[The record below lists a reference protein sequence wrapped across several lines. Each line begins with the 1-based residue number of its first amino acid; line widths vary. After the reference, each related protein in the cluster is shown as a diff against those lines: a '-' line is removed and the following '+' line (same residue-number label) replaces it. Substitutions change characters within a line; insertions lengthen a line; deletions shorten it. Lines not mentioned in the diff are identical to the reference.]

1 MISDRRDSG
10 RDCQHLHPL
19 SWTSLASLSPALY
32 LLKDETCS
40 PLSSLVEILTCSALS
55 SLVEI
60 WTCSA
65 LSSMVEI
72 WTCSSPGPGS
82 ETWRRICRASRTH
95 QKTSAL
101 LHVVVMEILMVLSDD
116 MTVVRTLS

>member
-1 MISDRRDSG
+1 MISDMRDSG

-32 LLKDETCS
+32 LLKEETCS
-40 PLSSLVEILTCSALS
+40 PLSSM
-55 SLVEI
+55 VEI

-72 WTCSSPGPGS
+72 LTYSSPGPGS